1 MSILLVVSALLWAG
15 QTAKAVPAL
24 PRVYVTM
31 SDTGGADDVKGR
43 QESVKDLRAAL
54 SDKKKHLA
62 VVDEKDRADFVVQVM
77 ERTTTTPKV
86 LFTPM
91 QPGVAGPVM
100 TGPSRAV
107 HLRVTIVHGTSDP
120 TEFTNK
126 GTAIESRGGWNF
138 AAADIA
144 KQIDKW
150 IVDHAKPPVL
160 AAPLPSTDVSQPWA
174 FHAF

>member
-15 QTAKAVPAL
+15 QTTRAAPPAL
-24 PRVYVTM
+24 PLVCVTT
-31 SDTGGADDVKGR
+31 SDQGGANDLKGR

-54 SDKKKHLA
+54 ADKKKHLV
-62 VVDEKDRADFVVQVM
+62 VVDQEDRADFVVTVI
-77 ERTTTTPKV
+77 ERTTTIPKI

-91 QPGVAGPVM
+91 QPGVTGPAS
-100 TGPSRAV
+100 TGPSHAV
-107 HLRVTIVHGTSDP
+107 HLRVTIVRGSGDP

-126 GTAIESRGGWNF
+126 GTAVESRGGW
-138 AAADIA
+138 ASAADDLA

-150 IVDHAKPPVL
+150 IVDHAK
-160 AAPLPSTDVSQPWA
+160 ARPWA